1 MSKSI
6 LIVDD
11 EENISSFLR
20 DSFVEKGYTVWTA
33 PDGAAGLAQ
42 FATHTP
48 DIVILDLKLPDMD
61 GIEILRKIKAERPD
75 TQVIM
80 ITAYGKIKSAVE
92 AIKLG
97 AYDYVAKPFKFSE
110 INVIVENACQMLSM
124 MEQIYLLNREIAKR
138 EHDDIVTVSP
148 VMKSIFGTIPLI
160 AQKPSTVLITGETG
174 TGKELVARA
183 IHKASDRKKSPFTA
197 VNCTSIH
204 EHLFA
209 SELFGH
215 EQGAFTDAKTMRKGL
230 FEYSDGGTVF
240 LDEIGDMPAL
250 YQAQI
255 LRVIEEKSFR
265 RVGGNKDIRI
275 NVRIIAATNKDL
287 AAQVKAGTFR
297 QDLFYRL
304 NVIPLHI
311 PPLRER
317 RDAILPL
324 AEYFIGALSVEFGI
338 PPKGIS
344 PEARRLLLEYDWPG
358 NIREL
363 KNLIERIML
372 LEPADTIVE
381 STLNA
386 SLLRGE
392 ATAAGAPAAFSAE
405 DDLKTATQ
413 KAAQAVERAYLVQTL
428 ESCGGNIAECARRAG
443 VNRSHLYTLLHKHH
457 LRPAPPPA

>member
-230 FEYSDGGTVF
+230 
-240 LDEIGDMPAL
+240 LD
-250 YQAQI
+250 
-255 LRVIEEKSFR
+255 RKS
-265 RVGGNKDIRI
+265 V
-275 NVRIIAATNKDL
+275 V
-287 AAQVKAGTFR
+287 
-297 QDLFYRL
+297 
-304 NVIPLHI
+304 
-311 PPLRER
+311 
-317 RDAILPL
+317 
-324 AEYFIGALSVEFGI
+324 
-338 PPKGIS
+338 
-344 PEARRLLLEYDWPG
+344 
-358 NIREL
+358 
-363 KNLIERIML
+363 
-372 LEPADTIVE
+372 
-381 STLNA
+381 
-386 SLLRGE
+386 
-392 ATAAGAPAAFSAE
+392 
-405 DDLKTATQ
+405 
-413 KAAQAVERAYLVQTL
+413 
-428 ESCGGNIAECARRAG
+428 
-443 VNRSHLYTLLHKHH
+443 
-457 LRPAPPPA
+457 